1 LEKKLTIKMFC
12 ITSEI
17 CKLISKVLDK
27 YNFEYQSFNIS
38 EMSDKNSQEE
48 IINMVN
54 DNPDVIIL
62 DKEVD
67 DRFKEKVLSK
77 FSESAIIC
85 LPSLDSDGELK
96 ISKNVFHISEPFK
109 LSELENIIINITKNK
124 KNKDV

>member
-1 LEKKLTIKMFC
+1 MFC

-38 EMSDKNSQEE
+38 EISDNSQDE

-67 DRFKEKVLSK
+67 DSFKEKVLSK
-77 FSESAIIC
+77 FNESSIIC